1 MSTTQGSASNL
12 LQAARILNIEWEKT
26 KTYWRDVKSQEF
38 EHTYLEDLPVQ
49 VASAT
54 NAMEEIDL
62 LLKRVR
68 SDCE

>member
-1 MSTTQGSASNL
+1 MSTQGSASNL
-12 LQAARILNIEWEKT
+12 AQAARILNLEWEKT

-38 EHTYLEDLPVQ
+38 EHTYLEDLPGQ

-54 NAMEEIDL
+54 AAMEEMDL
-62 LLKRVR
+62 LLKKVR